1 MRFPMNLRPG
11 GTIGFLAPSFGCATE
26 PYYSGFQNAL
36 KTFEK
41 MGYQTILGPN
51 CTEAKGVGISN
62 APELCG
68 KEVIS
73 ASDTRDRTTFSTLAI
88 LRTALFLMPADGA
101 VL

>member
-41 MGYQTILGPN
+41 MGYHQADDEQH
-51 CTEAKGVGISN
+51 EA
-62 APELCG
+62 
-68 KEVIS
+68 
-73 ASDTRDRTTFSTLAI
+73 
-88 LRTALFLMPADGA
+88 
-101 VL
+101 